1 MKPTYPNK
9 MTILDIFA
17 ERVIRLNEVN
27 RNIRVIDREE
37 EP

>member
-9 MTILDIFA
+9 MTIFDIFA
-17 ERVIRLNEVN
+17 ERVIRLDEVN